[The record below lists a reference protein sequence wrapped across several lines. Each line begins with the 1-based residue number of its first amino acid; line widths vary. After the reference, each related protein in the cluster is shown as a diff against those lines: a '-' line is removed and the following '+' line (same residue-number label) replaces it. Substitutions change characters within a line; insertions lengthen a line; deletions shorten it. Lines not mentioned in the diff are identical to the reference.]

1 MFQFN
6 LLFILFIVLQ
16 YNSLL
21 SPVEGVKQTRDKSP
35 KSKEAG
41 YYSKKE
47 YIKRKAETI
56 FKSGSDYTIE
66 ESHKLAEKII
76 TERNRN
82 NSRIRREKNKAL
94 GIKEVRY
101 RRPGSSTKE
110 SVIGRKITQIL
121 GEQNSIVR
129 HDDTK
134 ELAEKWYSE
143 YHKTSSA
150 QYRQRQKQ
158 KRLDATA
165 EEKAK
170 DNNNNVEKCN
180 IDHHTKNI

>member
-1 MFQFN
+1 MSQIN
-6 LLFILFIVLQ
+6 LLFLLFIVLQ
-16 YNSLL
+16 NISLL
-21 SPVEGVKQTRDKSP
+21 LPVDGVKKTENKSL
-35 KSKEAG
+35 KRKEAG

-47 YIKRKAETI
+47 YVKRKAKTI

-76 TERNRN
+76 TERKRN

-101 RRPGSSTKE
+101 RRPGSATKE
-110 SVIGRKITQIL
+110 GVVGRKITQIL
-121 GEQNSIVR
+121 GGQNSIVR
-129 HDDTK
+129 HDDAK
-134 ELAEKWYSE
+134 EMAEKWYSE

-150 QYRQRQKQ
+150 RYRQRQKQ

-170 DNNNNVEKCN
+170 DNVEKGN